1 MSIMYLVMPD
11 VRRYTFS
18 GAGVDNDTVTGLQFL
33 DGNRMLIF
41 VFFLPM
47 GPLRSR
53 QVSII

>member
-47 GPLRSR
+47 GPLRS
-53 QVSII
+53 